1 MIGYK
6 AFNEDL
12 TCRDFQ
18 YEVGKTYVLDE
29 QPIICKKGFHFC
41 KTVADC
47 YKYYPI
53 SEKTRIC
60 KVSATGKIVADEEKT
75 KFCTNKIK
83 IIKEIKDDCILK
95 GNISST
101 STGYFNTGNYN
112 TGDYNTG
119 VFNTGVFNTGDY
131 NAGDCNTGHYN
142 TGDFNTGSCN
152 TGDLNTMNGNAGHH
166 NSGRNN
172 VGNYN
177 TGDFNE
183 GYYNTGDCNTG
194 HYNTGNHNKG
204 YRNVGDWNSGDWNT
218 GVFCTTSNKKIK
230 MFNKESNWTIDKW
243 HGSKAFKIMSNCP
256 TTNLDFINEDN
267 MTAKEKKQHPEYK
280 TMHGFLKTIKV
291 TNKDRQK
298 WWDGLDPEDRK
309 AVCFL
314 PNFDAKIFRRI
325 TGIKVN
331 TKEK

>member
-12 TCRDFQ
+12 TCRGFQ
-18 YEVGKTYVLDE
+18 YEVGKTYVLDKD
-29 QPIICKKGFHFC
+29 PIICKQGFHFC

-47 YKYYPI
+47 YKYYPM

-83 IIKEIKDDCILK
+83 IIEEIKDNCILK
-95 GNISST
+95 GNVSPT
-101 STGYFNTGNYN
+101 STGYCNTGNHNTGNYN

-119 VFNTGVFNTGDY
+119 DRNTGEFNTGSYNTGDG
-131 NAGDCNTGHYN
+131 NTGGCNTGHFN
-142 TGDFNTGSCN
+142 SGGFNTG
-152 TGDLNTMNGNAGHH
+152 HF
-166 NSGRNN
+166 NSGGYN
-172 VGNYN
+172 VGNHN
-177 TGDFNE
+177 TGAFNA
-183 GYYNTGDCNTG
+183 GSDNVGNHNTGN
-194 HYNTGNHNKG
+194 YNTGNHNKG
-204 YRNVGDWNSGDWNT
+204 YRNVGDWNSGDWNI

-243 HGSKAFKIMSNCP
+243 HNSKAFRIMQSCP
-256 TTNLDFINEDN
+256 VTQLFCIDDYR

-280 TMHGFLKTIKV
+280 TVHGFLKTIKV
-291 TNKDRQK
+291 TDKDRQR

-309 AVCFL
+309 AVCSL